1 MLKIVTVPN
10 VVLTIPSK
18 LVDSFDGKLQELV
31 KDMEHTLNTQVDPQ
45 GVGLAAPQ
53 VGVGLSLFIIKPSA
67 KSKISVFVNPKILE
81 MEEKKSFTTRVK
93 KDAKGKKE
101 KHHLEGCLSIPRI
114 WAAVKR
120 TKKLLLAY
128 QTFNGEKKTEWFTS
142 FKAVIIQ
149 HEIDHLNGILFTQRA
164 LEQKNQLYEEK
175 KGKLVKLEY

>member
-10 VVLTIPSK
+10 EVLISQAK
-18 LVDSFDGKLQELV
+18 HVDSFDIKLHELV
-31 KDMEHTLNTQVDPQ
+31 KSMEEALIAQVDPQ

-53 VGVGLSLFIIKPSA
+53 VGVGLALFIIKPTDKA
-67 KSKISVFVNPKILE
+67 KIKAFVNPKILE
-81 MEEKKSFTTRVK
+81 IEEKKSFTTRIK
-93 KDAKGKKE
+93 KDSKGKKK

-114 WAAVKR
+114 WGPVLRA
-120 TKKLLLAY
+120 KKLLLEY
-128 QTFNGEKKTEWFTS
+128 QTVDGEKKSEWFTG

-149 HEIDHLNGILFTQRA
+149 HEVDHLNGILFTQRA